1 MDLGLNGK
9 KVLVTAASKGL
20 GYASARAF
28 LINGGRVIISSSNS
42 ENLKK
47 AYESLKHLGEVYM
60 IKADLTKKDEIDN
73 LFAEVKK
80 IFNGLDVLVYITGG
94 PRPGR
99 FMDLSDDDWIRASEL
114 LLLSAVRCA
123 KYAAEL
129 MTQGGRIIFSA
140 SIAIKEPIED
150 LVLSNVIRISIA
162 GLVRTLSKELG
173 RKNILVN
180 SVLPGLIL
188 TDRVKEL
195 AMNRAKKEN
204 KDVNDVIKEMSK
216 DIPLGRLGSPEEYA
230 NVILFLASNLA
241 TYINGA
247 SIPID
252 GGLLKSVF

>member
-9 KVLVTAASKGL
+9 RVLVTAASKGL

-28 LINGGRVIISSSNS
+28 LINGARVIVSSSNS

-47 AYESLKHLGEVYM
+47 AYESLKSLGEVYM
-60 IKADLTKKDEIDN
+60 VKADLTKKDEIDN
-73 LFAEVKK
+73 LFSEVKK
-80 IFNGLDVLVYITGG
+80 IFNGLDVLIYVTGG

-99 FMDLSDDDWIRASEL
+99 FMDLSDDDWVRASEL
-114 LLLSAVRCA
+114 LMLSAVRCA
-123 KYAAEL
+123 RHAAEL

-140 SIAIKEPIED
+140 STAIKEPIED
-150 LVLSNVIRISIA
+150 LVLSDVVRISIA

-173 RKNILVN
+173 RKGILVN

-204 KDVNDVIKEMSK
+204 KDINDVIKEMSK

>member
-9 KVLVTAASKGL
+9 RVLVTAASKGL

-28 LINGGRVIISSSNS
+28 LINGARVIISSSND

-47 AYESLKHLGEVYM
+47 AYESLKSLGEVYM
-60 IKADLTKKDEIDN
+60 VKADLTKKNEIDN
-73 LFAEVKK
+73 LFSEVKK

-94 PRPGR
+94 PRPGK
-99 FMDLSDDDWIRASEL
+99 FMDLSDEDWVRASEL
-114 LLLSAVRCA
+114 LMLSAVRCA
-123 KYAAEL
+123 RHAAEL
-129 MTQGGRIIFSA
+129 MREGGRIIFST
-140 SIAIKEPIED
+140 STAIREPIED
-150 LVLSNVIRISIA
+150 LVLSNVIRISVA

-173 RKNILVN
+173 RRGILVN
-180 SVLPGLIL
+180 SVLPGLIF

-195 AMNRAKKEN
+195 AINRAKKEN
-204 KDVNDVIKEMSK
+204 RDVDSVIKDLAK